1 MIMIMIMI
9 VIIIILI
16 ITTVITIIIIIII
29 IIMRKKMNVSSQF
42 CLRTLVKHYA
52 MLLVAG
58 NMAMCKK

>member
-16 ITTVITIIIIIII
+16 ITTVITIIIIII

-58 NMAMCKK
+58 NMAVCKK

>member
-16 ITTVITIIIIIII
+16 ITTVITIII

>member
-16 ITTVITIIIIIII
+16 ITTVITIIIIII

-58 NMAMCKK
+58 NMVMCKK